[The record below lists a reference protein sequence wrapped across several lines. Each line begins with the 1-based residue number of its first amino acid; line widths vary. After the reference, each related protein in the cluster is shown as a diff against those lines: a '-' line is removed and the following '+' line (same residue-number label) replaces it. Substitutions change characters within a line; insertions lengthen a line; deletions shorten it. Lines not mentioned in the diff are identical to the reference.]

1 MKDSENKMIMARN
14 IQRYMDQRGISRQQ
28 LCDDLDIKYTTLRDW
43 IKGVTYPRIG
53 KVEAMA
59 QYFGCEKSDLIEDK
73 KEKPT
78 AQGDELPEKPDGCKS
93 VFYDRYAQIC
103 EKHGIS
109 MSAAALEA
117 GLSKSLVTKWKV
129 NEVDVPSPDVL
140 KKLSTY
146 FGIPVSELLG
156 EDKTEEKPA
165 AQGDGL
171 SEKMSNKSIFAKN
184 LQYQMDINRKDRRD
198 VCEALGVSYYT
209 FSDWINGKKYP
220 RMDKVEMLAN
230 YFGISKSD
238 LIEDKEEKPTAQ
250 GNRLSEEMQELI
262 NCIKTLP
269 DDNILTL
276 LQIAR
281 MMELINCTKALPED
295 EILKLLRAVR
305 SIR

>member
-1 MKDSENKMIMARN
+1 MATLYENIIALC
-14 IQRYMDQRGISRQQ
+14 QSRGIKGGKM
-28 LCDDLDIKYTTLRDW
+28 CTDLGISKSTMTELKMGRKKGLSATNAQKIASYF
-43 IKGVTYPRIG
+43 GVT
-53 KVEAMA
+53 V
-59 QYFGCEKSDLIEDK
+59 GCLLGEED
-73 KEKPT
+73 KPT
-78 AQGDELPEKPDGCKS
+78 AQGDEFPGKTDGCKS
-93 VFYDRYAQIC
+93 VFYDRYAQLC

-156 EDKTEEKPA
+156 EDKTEEKPT

-171 SEKMSNKSIFAKN
+171 SEKK
-184 LQYQMDINRKDRRD
+184 
-198 VCEALGVSYYT
+198 
-209 FSDWINGKKYP
+209 
-220 RMDKVEMLAN
+220 
-230 YFGISKSD
+230 
-238 LIEDKEEKPTAQ
+238 
-250 GNRLSEEMQELI
+250 QELI
-262 NCIKTLP
+262 NCIKALP

-281 MMELINCTKALPED
+281 MMELINCTKALPEN
-295 EILKLLRAVR
+295 EILTLLRVVK